1 MGVGRVNMATLLEG
15 SYEPVC
21 RPHPQLGSEA
31 RQEQRIRCGN
41 SPLGRDAQPHKGTG
55 VQGRDWQD
63 P

>member
-1 MGVGRVNMATLLEG
+1 MSLFAGHILSWVQKPGRNK
-15 SYEPVC
+15 
-21 RPHPQLGSEA
+21 
-31 RQEQRIRCGN
+31 RIRCGN